1 MTQGFSSYCSFD
13 RSLSYGLLF
22 AVLLT
27 PLSTQS
33 AELKYGPLPYPEVS
47 ADTWVLIEI
56 WPAVGDIT
64 LSAYFMD
71 ASSRKNENLCEAT
84 KRALDRDA
92 IAVAKEQKREATSFR
107 QCLTIRDALKAG
119 YIMASE

>member
-1 MTQGFSSYCSFD
+1 
-13 RSLSYGLLF
+13 
-22 AVLLT
+22 
-27 PLSTQS
+27 
-33 AELKYGPLPYPEVS
+33 LPYPEVN

-71 ASSRKNENLCEAT
+71 FSVEKNRNLCEAI

-92 IAVAKEQKREATSFR
+92 IALAKSQKREATSYR
-107 QCLTIRDALKAG
+107 QCLSLGNAAAKG
-119 YIMASE
+119 YVAK